1 MAYFPIVGRL
11 DCASSSVEHLG
22 FWEMNGYGIM
32 SMFKSDWERFG
43 GENNSVKHHAIFS
56 RLNLVVVVPVVK
68 RDFTQNKKA
77 KATRTS
83 PNNRFEEQNNSC
95 ARAF

>member
-56 RLNLVVVVPVVK
+56 RLNLSSLKPSCCRPRGK
-68 RDFTQNKKA
+68 EGLYA
-77 KATRTS
+77 KQEGKGNENIS
-83 PNNRFEEQNNSC
+83 KQ
-95 ARAF
+95 